1 MSDSHTSR
9 DVAARD
15 ERDTSPVTVW
25 LRRLE
30 AGDAQA
36 AQPLYQHF
44 CVRLQE
50 LARRRIPAKVRSVYD
65 HDDASASA
73 FHSLFL
79 GIREQRYQLRDRTD
93 IWRLLLTIAE
103 RKIAHRIRDEL
114 RDKRDMRRVV
124 QESVFLRLPKEQ
136 GGDVPAG
143 MDSLTGRE
151 PTPEFAAEVSDTCD
165 ALLAA
170 LPDDKSRQIAL
181 LKLERH
187 TSDEV
192 AAKLGC
198 SRRTVQRKLLVIRR
212 TWQHAVGIESVDD
225 DVSQSGGEQALK
237 D

>member
-1 MSDSHTSR
+1 
-9 DVAARD
+9 
-15 ERDTSPVTVW
+15 
-25 LRRLE
+25 
-30 AGDAQA
+30 
-36 AQPLYQHF
+36 
-44 CVRLQE
+44 
-50 LARRRIPAKVRSVYD
+50 
-65 HDDASASA
+65 
-73 FHSLFL
+73 
-79 GIREQRYQLRDRTD
+79 
-93 IWRLLLTIAE
+93 
-103 RKIAHRIRDEL
+103 
-114 RDKRDMRRVV
+114 MRRVV

-165 ALLAA
+165 ALLA

-187 TSDEV
+187 TSDEI

-198 SRRTVQRKLLVIRR
+198 TRRTVQRKLLVIRR

-225 DVSQSGGEQALK
+225 DVSQSDGEQALE